1 MRSVDR
7 RLVRSGRVA
16 RTQLVAA
23 IALGLVATL
32 ALVAQA
38 VLLAQVIA
46 RAFLDGATLADL
58 GPQLVA
64 LVGVAFVRAAVSW
77 GFEVSGRV
85 GAARAM
91 SELRGRLV
99 ERVARSR
106 PAGASGEGS
115 GEIAAA
121 AVQGVD
127 ALEAYFARY
136 LPQLVLSAL
145 APVLALAWI
154 VRVDVVAAAILA
166 GTLPLIPLFMVLIG
180 RMSER
185 RAAARFAALSRLSG
199 HFLDVVRGLPTLRAF
214 GRAEA
219 QAAVLAQAGDRYRR
233 ETMGTLRI
241 AFLSALVLELL
252 AMLGTAMVAVV
263 LGVRLAHGG
272 LELED
277 ALTVLIL
284 APEIYAPLRQLGAQ
298 YHAAND
304 GLAAADRIFAI
315 VDAPPA
321 IVASVDPIA
330 LPDVRTATIRFESVG
345 FLYPSR
351 EGAVLDGIDLELAP
365 GECVALVG
373 RSGAGKSTIASL
385 LLRLV
390 DPTDGRLS
398 VAGNDLRDLDPDA
411 WRAQLAW
418 LPQRPHLFA
427 ATVADNI
434 RVADRTA
441 SDLRVR
447 AAAGAAGAGFID
459 LEARVGEAGRQ
470 LSAGE
475 ARRIALA
482 RAFLRDA
489 PILVLDEPTA
499 HLDADNA
506 ALIADAIRR
515 LARGRTTLLIT
526 HDLTLAASAD
536 RVVTIEAGR
545 LAAGAAVPRVAAEP
559 DPAAP
564 LARAER
570 RAA

>member
-1 MRSVDR
+1 VRSIDG

-16 RTQLVAA
+16 RTQLVVAV
-23 IALGLVATL
+23 ALGLVATL

-46 RAFLDGATLADL
+46 RAFLDGATLAHL
-58 GPQLVA
+58 SPQLVA
-64 LVGVAFVRAAVSW
+64 LVGVAFVRAAVVW
-77 GFEVSGRV
+77 GFEVSGRL

-91 SELRGRLV
+91 SDLRARLV

-106 PAGASGEGS
+106 PAGVSGEHS

-145 APVLALAWI
+145 APVVALAWV

-185 RAAARFAALSRLSG
+185 RTAERFAALSRLSG

-219 QAAVLAQAGDRYRR
+219 QAGVLAQAGDRYRR
-233 ETMGTLRI
+233 ETMATLRI

-315 VDAPPA
+315 LEAPPA
-321 IVASVDPIA
+321 IVASADPVA
-330 LPDVRTATIRFESVG
+330 VPDARAATIRFESVG
-345 FLYPSR
+345 FAYPSR
-351 EGAVLDGIDLELAP
+351 KGAILDGIDLELAP

-385 LLRLV
+385 LLRLI
-390 DPTDGRLS
+390 DPTDGRVT
-398 VAGNDLRDLDPDA
+398 VAGNDLRDVDPDA

-434 RVADRTA
+434 RLADPSA

-447 AAAGAAGAGFID
+447 AAAAAAGAGFID
-459 LEARVGEAGRQ
+459 LDARVGEGGQQ

-489 PILVLDEPTA
+489 PILLLDEPTA
-499 HLDADNA
+499 HLDAENA

-515 LARGRTTLLIT
+515 LAQGRTTLLIT
-526 HDLTLAASAD
+526 HDPALAARAD
-536 RVVTIEAGR
+536 RVVAIEAGR
-545 LAAGAAVPRVAAEP
+545 LAA
-559 DPAAP
+559 PA
-564 LARAER
+564 AER

>member
-1 MRSVDR
+1 VRSLDR
-7 RLVRSGRVA
+7 RLVRSGRIA
-16 RTQLVAA
+16 RTQLAVAV
-23 IALGLVATL
+23 ALGLVATL

-38 VLLAQVIA
+38 VLLAQVVS
-46 RAFLDGATLADL
+46 RAFLDDADL
-58 GPQLVA
+58 GDVTPQLLALVAVA
-64 LVGVAFVRAAVSW
+64 LVRGLVSW

-91 SELRGRLV
+91 ADLRARLV

-106 PAGASGEGS
+106 PAALGGEHS

-136 LPQLVLSAL
+136 LPQLVLAAL
-145 APVLALAWI
+145 APIVALAW
-154 VRVDVVAAAILA
+154 VARVDLVAAAILA
-166 GTLPLIPLFMVLIG
+166 ATVPLIPLFMVMIG
-180 RMSER
+180 RLSER

-214 GRAEA
+214 GRAQA
-219 QAAVLAQAGDRYRR
+219 QAQALAAAGDRYRR
-233 ETMGTLRI
+233 ETMATLRI

-272 LELED
+272 LALED

-298 YHAAND
+298 YHAATD
-304 GLAAADRIFAI
+304 GLAAAGRIFEI
-315 VDAPPA
+315 VEAPVAVAVPA
-321 IVASVDPIA
+321 DPA
-330 LPDVRTATIRFESVG
+330 PLPDVGRATIRFQGVA
-345 FLYPSR
+345 FAYPARR
-351 EGAVLDGIDLELAP
+351 EPALDAVDLELAP

-390 DPTDGRLS
+390 DPSRGRVTIDGR
-398 VAGNDLRDLDPDA
+398 DLRDLDPDA
-411 WRAQLAW
+411 WRGQLAW
-418 LPQRPHLFA
+418 LPQRPHVFA
-427 ATVADNI
+427 ASIADNI
-434 RVADRTA
+434 RLADPGA

-447 AAAGAAGAGFID
+447 AAAAAAGATFLGD
-459 LEARVGEAGRQ
+459 LSTPIGEGGRA

-475 ARRIALA
+475 ARRVALA

-489 PILVLDEPTA
+489 ALLVLDEPTA
-499 HLDADNA
+499 HLDAA
-506 ALIADAIRR
+506 SAGALADAIER
-515 LARGRTTLLIT
+515 LAVGRTTMLIT
-526 HDLTLAASAD
+526 HDPALAARAD
-536 RVVTIEAGR
+536 RIVVVEEG
-545 LAAGAAVPRVAAEP
+545 RVAPTA
-559 DPAAP
+559 
-564 LARAER
+564 LAR

>member
-1 MRSVDR
+1 VRSIDR
-7 RLVRSGRVA
+7 RLIRSGRAA
-16 RTQLVAA
+16 RTQMLVAV
-23 IALGLVATL
+23 ALGLVATL

-38 VLLAQVIA
+38 VLLAQVVS
-46 RAFLDGATLADL
+46 RAFLDGAALADL
-58 GPQLVA
+58 TPQLIA
-64 LVGVAFVRAAVSW
+64 LVAVASVRAAVSW
-77 GFEVSGRV
+77 AFEVSGRL

-91 SELRGRLV
+91 SDLRGQFV

-106 PAGASGEGS
+106 PAGLTGERS

-145 APVLALAWI
+145 APVVALAW
-154 VRVDVVAAAILA
+154 VVHVDVVAAAILA

-219 QAAVLAQAGDRYRR
+219 QASVLAQAGDRYRR

-272 LELED
+272 LALED

-298 YHAAND
+298 YHAATD
-304 GLAAADRIFAI
+304 GLAAAQRIFEI

-321 IVASVDPIA
+321 IAVPADPVA
-330 LPDVRTATIRFESVG
+330 LPAVRAATVRFEAVG
-345 FLYPSR
+345 FSYPARAGSAL
-351 EGAVLDGIDLELAP
+351 EGIDLDLAG

-390 DPTDGRLS
+390 DPTEGRVT
-398 VAGNDLRDLDPDA
+398 VAGHDLRDLDPDA
-411 WRAQLAW
+411 WRARLAW
-418 LPQRPHLFA
+418 LPQRPHVFA

-434 RVADRTA
+434 RLADPTA
-441 SDLRVR
+441 SELRVQAAA
-447 AAAGAAGAGFID
+447 AAAGACFVD
-459 LEARVGEAGRQ
+459 LETRIGEGGHA

-506 ALIADAIRR
+506 ALIADAIVR
-515 LARGRTTLLIT
+515 LVRDRTTLLIT
-526 HDLTLAASAD
+526 HDPGLAARAD
-536 RVVTIEAGR
+536 TVVAIEGGR
-545 LAAGAAVPRVAAEP
+545 IAAGAAAPREAGPVP
-559 DPAAP
+559 PA
-564 LARAER
+564 R